1 VINVENQILK
11 GLIDDGTPLTKAIL
25 KMAEDYARGYQPAS
39 NDIAKGW
46 QGYGEGRL
54 EDV

>member
-1 VINVENQILK
+1 MENDRLK

-25 KMAEDYARGYQPAS
+25 KMAEDYATGYQPPS
-39 NDIAKGW
+39 NDVAKGW

>member
-1 VINVENQILK
+1 MKNQILK
-11 GLIDDGTPLTKAIL
+11 GLVDDGTLLTKAIL
-25 KMAEDYARGYQPAS
+25 KMAEDYVTGYQPPS
-39 NDIAKGW
+39 NDVGKGW